1 METDYDVIIIGAGAA
16 GLSAAQYAC
25 RANLRTLVIESKAHG
40 GQALLIDSLE
50 NYPGYATPISGFEY
64 AENMKKQAVA
74 FGAQIAYEE
83 VTTIG
88 KRDSVFHITTGTGAY
103 TAMSVI
109 LATGAEHR
117 KMGIPGE
124 SEFLGRGVSYCATC
138 DGPFFRNKHVV
149 VIGGGD
155 AACDESLVLSRLTDR
170 VTMIHRRDTL
180 RAQKAIAERTLKN
193 PHIAVQWNTTL
204 EAVRGETKVS
214 SVLLKDVKT
223 GETRELA
230 CDAVFFFIGM
240 VPITGLLPDAEKD
253 STGYIV
259 TDDEMRTSVE
269 GIFAAGDVR
278 AKSFRQVITATSDG
292 ALAAHAAAS
301 YIDTLQN

>member
-1 METDYDVIIIGAGAA
+1 
-16 GLSAAQYAC
+16 
-25 RANLRTLVIESKAHG
+25 
-40 GQALLIDSLE
+40 
-50 NYPGYATPISGFEY
+50 
-64 AENMKKQAVA
+64 
-74 FGAQIAYEE
+74 
-83 VTTIG
+83 
-88 KRDSVFHITTGTGAY
+88 
-103 TAMSVI
+103 
-109 LATGAEHR
+109 
-117 KMGIPGE
+117 
-124 SEFLGRGVSYCATC
+124 
-138 DGPFFRNKHVV
+138 
-149 VIGGGD
+149 
-155 AACDESLVLSRLTDR
+155 LVLSRLTDR